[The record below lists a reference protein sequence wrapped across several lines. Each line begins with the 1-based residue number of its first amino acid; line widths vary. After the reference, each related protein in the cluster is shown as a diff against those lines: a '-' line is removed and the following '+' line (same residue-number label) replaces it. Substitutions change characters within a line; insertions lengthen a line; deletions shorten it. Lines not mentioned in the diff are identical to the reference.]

1 MIFRLRNPLTGGEFN
16 VSTVRRRDRFLRRGF
31 LSADEEPMTVTK
43 MTDVLSAKELY
54 DANLATEAADSRP
67 EKSYREVQAEA
78 KALGIS
84 ANQTREDL
92 EKAIAAHE
100 E

>member
-1 MIFRLRNPLTGGEFN
+1 MTFRLRNPLTGGEFN

-31 LSADEEPMTVTK
+31 LPAEEPITVTK
-43 MTDVLSAKELY
+43 TH
-54 DANLATEAADSRP
+54 
-67 EKSYREVQAEA
+67 EKSYRDVQAEA

-84 ANQTREDL
+84 ANQTREEL
-92 EKAIAAHE
+92 EKAIADHE